1 MSADRR
7 ARGVL
12 RVRDLRVSFGGLVAV
27 DGVSLDVGEAELV
40 GLIGPNGAGKTTLF
54 GAVTGVHDAEGSVRF
69 RGTELLGRPPHEIV
83 RRGLARTF
91 QIVRT
96 FDDLSVLENVLAG
109 ATFGAGLRGA
119 AAEERAREA
128 LAFVELEGAADD
140 RAGGLTVAGRKR
152 LELARALATDPDL
165 LLLDELAGGLTPA
178 EAEALSGTV
187 ARVRDERGVSV
198 VWIEH
203 VVGAVLDTVDRVV
216 VLNGGRTL
224 ADGAPEAVREDP
236 AVVEAY
242 LGDPA

>member
-1 MSADRR
+1 
-7 ARGVL
+7 VL

-54 GAVTGVHDAEGSVRF
+54 GAVAGVHDAEGSVRF

-83 RRGLARTF
+83 RRGVARTF

-96 FDDLSVLENVLAG
+96 FDDLSALENVLAG
-109 ATFGAGLRGA
+109 ATFGAGQRGT

-128 LAFVELEGAADD
+128 LAFVGLEEAADD
-140 RAGGLTVAGRKR
+140 RAGSLTVAGRKR
-152 LELARALATDPDL
+152 LELARALATDPEL

-187 ARVRDERGVSV
+187 ARLRDERGVSV

-203 VVGAVLDTVDRVV
+203 VVGAVLGTVDRVV

-224 ADGAPEAVREDP
+224 ADGPPEAVREDP